1 MPEADT
7 QPKDLRSSI
16 RTFTQKLA
24 ERVERFANDLSTLE
38 VRTYTTPHDQVE
50 VLLQEDPD
58 IGQIATEGKVA
69 LRAYTQIGF
78 DSDTTI
84 CLPLNEAGEI
94 DRSVWEMHQAMVN
107 LAMTNRATMLRAVSE
122 AATSAFNALTKA
134 QE

>member
-1 MPEADT
+1 
-7 QPKDLRSSI
+7 
-16 RTFTQKLA
+16 
-24 ERVERFANDLSTLE
+24 
-38 VRTYTTPHDQVE
+38 VE